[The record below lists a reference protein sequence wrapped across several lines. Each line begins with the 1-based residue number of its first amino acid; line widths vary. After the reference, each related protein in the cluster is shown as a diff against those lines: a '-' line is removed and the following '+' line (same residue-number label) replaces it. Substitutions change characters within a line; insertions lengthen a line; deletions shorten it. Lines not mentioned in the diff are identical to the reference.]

1 MTSQTI
7 AVVRVKA
14 HCCSLIESR
23 DNVIVRVANEDRLL
37 NPKEDYF
44 CVKMDEKAVQ
54 LDEAGTY
61 GAVPYIIGP
70 HGIHCVNPFL

>member
-1 MTSQTI
+1 MPRFCRKLK
-7 AVVRVKA
+7 VG
-14 HCCSLIESR
+14 

-61 GAVPYIIGP
+61 GAVPYIKE
-70 HGIHCVNPFL
+70 